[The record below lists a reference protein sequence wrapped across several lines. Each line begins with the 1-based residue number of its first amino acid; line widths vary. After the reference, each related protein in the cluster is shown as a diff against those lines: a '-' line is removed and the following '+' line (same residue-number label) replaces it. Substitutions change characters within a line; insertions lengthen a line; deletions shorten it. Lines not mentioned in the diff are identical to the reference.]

1 MNLFLQGNQATLKQ
15 LKTIRKLLVGAAVV
29 GIAGVAN
36 AIPTLYVSTTG
47 LAGSYT
53 AVAFNAS
60 GNVTWSG
67 SAGVWNLGVTT
78 GLTDPALGTPSL
90 PNMNMAIQAS
100 STAAGSLYLAFA
112 NNGYTG
118 SGEIIANFSGH
129 VVSGAPETY
138 TFTTFGDSSNIQ
150 PTTTLPTGSVITTLS
165 GSLPALAS
173 TSGALPLTTPCVLGE
188 IVEIN
193 TTGATI
199 ASIGATFSPVPDGGM
214 TVAMLGFGLAVVG
227 AVRRKLAKA

>member
-1 MNLFLQGNQATLKQ
+1 MKIITKFLA
-15 LKTIRKLLVGAAVV
+15 
-29 GIAGVAN
+29 GIAVAGITGVAN

-67 SAGVWNLGVTT
+67 AAGVWNLGVTT

-90 PNMNMAIQAS
+90 PTMNLAIQAS
-100 STAAGSLYLAFA
+100 STGAGSLYLAFA

-118 SGEIIANFSGH
+118 SGGMIASLSGH
-129 VVSGAPETY
+129 LVSGAAENY
-138 TFTTFGDSSNIQ
+138 TFTTFSDASNVQ
-150 PTTTLPTGSVITTLS
+150 PTTTLPTGSVITTWS

-173 TSGALPLTTPCVLGE
+173 ASGTLPLTAPYVLGE

-199 ASIGATFSPVPDGGM
+199 ASIGANLTAVPDGGM
-214 TVAMLGFGLAVVG
+214 TMAMLGLGWAVVD
-227 AVRRKLAKA
+227 AARRKLAKA